1 MYENQ
6 VKFHLFPYIA
16 IVTSPYMTHEIT
28 KVRPVECSPI
38 FTSSGMLMKRFDE
51 PKYFYKS
58 LLFKMIPSIKSF
70 PLFLY
75 RILYP
80 SWMGSL
86 LKRIQLMLE
95 FIRAPFMVLHF
106 FYFKSMTSWGVMGV
120 SDGSEDI
127 LFSKKNSGCFGFVI
141 FPWKFQ
147 RKGSFTRGNSAK
159 LCDTPWKFQGQKP
172 RPMKIP
178 HLFLITPGNSTSFLT
193 DPGIFT
199 SSLFNTHKN
208 SMSLTP
214 PVWIFFLK

>member
-38 FTSSGMLMKRFDE
+38 FTSSWMLMKRFDE

-106 FYFKSMTSWGVMGV
+106 FYFISMTSWGVMGV

-127 LFSKKNSGCFGFVI
+127 LFFKKKLWMFWIRHFPLEI
-141 FPWKFQ
+141 PEKRKLHPWKFC
-147 RKGSFTRGNSAK
+147 KIVWHP
-159 LCDTPWKFQGQKP
+159 LEIP
-172 RPMKIP
+172 RPKAKT
-178 HLFLITPGNSTSFLT
+178 HENSTSFL
-193 DPGIFT
+193 DHPWKFYFFFNWPWKFHK
-199 SSLFNTHKN
+199 LF
-208 SMSLTP
+208 LQYP
-214 PVWIFFLK
+214 